1 MNSMSFSFWSG
12 SRSSVK
18 RTRRKVFHRARRAAI
33 EEATPTFS
41 SKVKRRSRTAVAVSM
56 AANGSV
62 LANASQSEP
71 RCKASC
77 GAPAILLCRDE
88 YKSKFEQAWQGATVC
103 GGESHSACLAA
114 DALWT
119 VYDLWI

>member
-77 GAPAILLCRDE
+77 GAPAILLRCDE
-88 YKSKFEQAWQGATVC
+88 HKSKFGQAWQRAAILRRET
-103 GGESHSACLAA
+103 HSACLAA
-114 DALWT
+114 HAVWT
-119 VYDLWI
+119 VYDLWL